1 MINEL
6 PELKDLFTQPQ
17 EILDPL
23 YLELDDTSLVKVIK
37 DSIQASVN
45 FYTKEKLY
53 VRQQKNVEYYLGQQ
67 PLYKSSNKAKP
78 YKENIIFEGLSR
90 QKPIALSRMPDLIVK
105 PSNDEQE
112 SKKPAEQLSGIFNN
126 DTKRR
131 ANRKLLGLSFK
142 LEPLYFYSVL
152 KAIWNPEKGK
162 FGDYEYVSVHPDNIV
177 WDHTVTD
184 NDPNKMRFIAEKAK
198 ITLKEMIMMFPDK
211 EDEIKDEFNWTDDEK
226 DSESKLAS
234 PVNMWEVW
242 FHWYKLKGQEAERV
256 DGTMWMYG
264 NTLLKKIKNP
274 YFDFQG
280 RSKLFS
286 KVMDEKQAYT
296 EDEIFQMFDDQS
308 GESEDEVIY
317 NNYFQDPQKPYF
329 FMVYENMGKQ
339 PISATSRVEQAL
351 EFQDFIN
358 QDGSII
364 QDMNIRS
371 RGKDLFDTNAIDQ
384 TMLDQ
389 VNIYDID
396 QVLGLDVPQGS
407 SIHNSHSRIE
417 QKPATAQQ
425 FNAQSINRQK
435 GFEMLGVN
443 AENRGLSDSDATLGQ
458 SQMAREGDFTL
469 IDDMV
474 EDTINAAAEWQSDWA
489 MQFIKLFYTKPHM
502 RHILGKDGEVLHA
515 KLTQDIV
522 DDGMEVVVSASGVDK
537 TMRKRTA
544 IENAKLGFADPLT
557 YFEDTEQSQ
566 PKERAKRAMLVQ
578 LAPQMYMQ
586 EYLMDQE
593 QQQDPNTPITNQVLS
608 PDNPPMP
615 QAQPQMQQGAPQGGG
630 GMPNNDPL
638 GLYR

>member
-1 MINEL
+1 
-6 PELKDLFTQPQ
+6 
-17 EILDPL
+17 
-23 YLELDDTSLVKVIK
+23 
-37 DSIQASVN
+37 
-45 FYTKEKLY
+45 
-53 VRQQKNVEYYLGQQ
+53 
-67 PLYKSSNKAKP
+67 
-78 YKENIIFEGLSR
+78 
-90 QKPIALSRMPDLIVK
+90 
-105 PSNDEQE
+105 
-112 SKKPAEQLSGIFNN
+112 
-126 DTKRR
+126 
-131 ANRKLLGLSFK
+131 
-142 LEPLYFYSVL
+142 
-152 KAIWNPEKGK
+152 
-162 FGDYEYVSVHPDNIV
+162 
-177 WDHTVTD
+177 
-184 NDPNKMRFIAEKAK
+184 
-198 ITLKEMIMMFPDK
+198 
-211 EDEIKDEFNWTDDEK
+211 
-226 DSESKLAS
+226 
-234 PVNMWEVW
+234 
-242 FHWYKLKGQEAERV
+242 
-256 DGTMWMYG
+256 
-264 NTLLKKIKNP
+264 
-274 YFDFQG
+274 
-280 RSKLFS
+280 
-286 KVMDEKQAYT
+286 
-296 EDEIFQMFDDQS
+296 
-308 GESEDEVIY
+308 
-317 NNYFQDPQKPYF
+317 
-329 FMVYENMGKQ
+329 MVYENMGKQ

-371 RGKDLFDTNAIDQ
+371 RGKDLFDTNAITQ
-384 TMLDQ
+384 KTLDE

-396 QVLGLDVPQGS
+396 QVLGLDVPSGT

-586 EYLMDQE
+586 EYLMDQA

-615 QAQPQMQQGAPQGGG
+615 QAQPQQPQGVPQGGG
-630 GMPNNDPL
+630 GVPNNDPL